1 MSNIKQF
8 YHKTDVHEQACE
20 WISRIDRGL
29 TVSEK
34 KQLQAWSTLSQNH
47 QEQLFEIAELFDD
60 LSALNELSG
69 LFPLKI
75 KEPIRRNTFSYNFR
89 RNVAAVF
96 AFMLFSSFALLVVNK
111 PSSTSELTASLG
123 IKQAKTGIGEQKPI
137 SLDDGSVIHLNTD
150 SLVTILFSK
159 FERRIVLTKGEA
171 HFDVAHDEQRPFV
184 VEAGGNTVTAVG
196 TAFNV
201 ELKGNESFELLVTE
215 GKVLVKDKIMANN
228 QKIKDVELHPL
239 AGDGILMSS
248 GEKAVFNQ
256 TASEKTSLSL
266 IEVQQDLAWQ
276 QGMLVFKGESLV
288 DALSEVSRYTPIKF
302 KIADEDVRQKR
313 VAGYFKAGDIDG
325 LLFALKNSFN
335 IQHRRVNDRTIE
347 LSSALQRLD

>member
-8 YHKTDVHEQACE
+8 YNKTDVHEQACE

-29 TVSEK
+29 TGSEK
-34 KQLQAWSTLSQNH
+34 KQLQAWTELSQNH
-47 QEQLFEIAELFDD
+47 KEQLFEIAELFDD

-96 AFMLFSSFALLVVNK
+96 ALMLFSSFAVLVVNK
-111 PSSTSELTASLG
+111 TSSTTELSASLG
-123 IKQAKTGIGEQKPI
+123 IKQAKTDIGEQKPI

-150 SLVTILFSK
+150 SLVTILYSTA
-159 FERRIVLTKGEA
+159 ERRIVLTKGEA
-171 HFDVAHDEQRPFV
+171 HFDVAHDQQRPFI
-184 VEAGGNTVTAVG
+184 VEAGDNTVTAVG

-201 ELKGNESFELLVTE
+201 ELKGSESFELLVTE
-215 GKVLVKDKIMANN
+215 GKVLVKDNNLANK
-228 QKIKDVELHPL
+228 QKVEDGALHPL
-239 AGDGILMSS
+239 SGEGILLSS
-248 GEKAVFNQ
+248 GEKAVFDQ
-256 TASEKTSLSL
+256 SASEKTSLSL
-266 IEVQQDLAWQ
+266 VEVQQDLAWQ
-276 QGMLVFKGESLV
+276 QGMLVFQGESLV
-288 DALSEVSRYTPIKF
+288 DALSEVSRYTSIKF
-302 KIADEDVRQKR
+302 QIADQDVRQKR

-335 IQHRRVNDRTIE
+335 IQHRRLNDSTIE
-347 LSSALQRLD
+347 LSSAL

>member
-8 YHKTDVHEQACE
+8 YNKTDVHEQACE
-20 WISRIDRGL
+20 WISKIDRGL
-29 TVSEK
+29 TVPEK
-34 KQLQAWSTLSQNH
+34 KQLQAWSALSQNH
-47 QEQLFEIAELFDD
+47 KEQLFETAELFDD

-69 LFPLKI
+69 LFPLRMV
-75 KEPIRRNTFSYNFR
+75 EPIRRNAFSSNFK
-89 RNVAAVF
+89 RNAAAVF
-96 AFMLFSSFALLVVNK
+96 ALMLFSSFTMLIVNK
-111 PSSTSELTASLG
+111 SSNTSDLAASLG
-123 IKQAKTGIGEQKPI
+123 VKQAKTAIGEQKPI

-150 SLVTILFSK
+150 SLVTILYSTT
-159 FERRIVLTKGEA
+159 ERRIILTKGEA

-184 VEAGGNTVTAVG
+184 VEAGDNTVTAVG

-201 ELKGNESFELLVTE
+201 ELKNSESFELLVTE
-215 GKVLVKDKIMANN
+215 GKVLVKDKILTNKPRILN
-228 QKIKDVELHPL
+228 DQVHPL
-239 AGDGILMSS
+239 AGEGILMAS

-256 TASEKTSLSL
+256 AATEKTSLTL

-276 QGMLVFKGESLV
+276 QGMLVFQGESLV

-302 KIADEDVRQKR
+302 QIADEDVRQKR

-335 IQHRRVNDRTIE
+335 IQHRRINEGTIE
-347 LSSALQRLD
+347 LSSAL

>member
-1 MSNIKQF
+1 VIWSESSQS
-8 YHKTDVHEQACE
+8 HK
-20 WISRIDRGL
+20 
-29 TVSEK
+29 
-34 KQLQAWSTLSQNH
+34 
-47 QEQLFEIAELFDD
+47 EQLFEVAELFDD

-69 LFPLKI
+69 LFPLKL
-75 KEPIRRNTFSYNFR
+75 KEPIRNNTFSDNFR

-96 AFMLFSSFALLVVNK
+96 ALMLFSSFAVLVVNK
-111 PSSTSELTASLG
+111 SANNDQLTASLG
-123 IKQAKTGIGEQKPI
+123 IKQVKTDIGEQKPI

-150 SLVTILFSK
+150 SLVTILYSNS
-159 FERRIVLTKGEA
+159 ERRIVLTKGEA

-201 ELKGNESFELLVTE
+201 ELKGSLSFELLVTE
-215 GKVLVKDKIMANN
+215 GKVLVKDKMKTIN
-228 QKIKDVELHPL
+228 QEVKGVLAHPL
-239 AGDGILMSS
+239 AGEGILMAS

-256 TASEKTSLSL
+256 TASEKTSLTLS
-266 IEVQQDLAWQ
+266 EVQQDLAWQ
-276 QGMLVFKGESLV
+276 QGMLVFQGESLV

-302 KIADEDVRQKR
+302 QIADENVRQKR

-335 IQHRRVNDRTIE
+335 IQHRRVDDSTIE
-347 LSSALQRLD
+347 LSSTL